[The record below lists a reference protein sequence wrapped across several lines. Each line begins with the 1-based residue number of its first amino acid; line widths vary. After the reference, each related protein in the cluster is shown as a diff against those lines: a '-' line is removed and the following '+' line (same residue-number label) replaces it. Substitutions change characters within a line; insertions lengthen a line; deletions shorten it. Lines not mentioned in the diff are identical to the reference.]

1 MMWIV
6 LAVFV
11 ALLFAPR
18 RILGPVKM
26 PLIIGVIVAGF
37 ILLPAWTFN
46 PEPSDEPVY
55 DPATITDYRAH
66 FRVTTDGDLTVI
78 ERLTVDFPVPLH
90 GIFRFFDIVD
100 PTSPRARR
108 IPHDLR
114 VTRDGNDEPTDLT
127 RRNDGR
133 FRVVRIG
140 SPDRTLDGQHVYE
153 IRYRIRGALE
163 PGTTGLRSQFY
174 WNLIPSG
181 WVMSI
186 SRSELTVDLPVAA
199 PESVRCAVGAGA
211 TNGCAVDGEGTRHL
225 RVTTGSLEPNT
236 PVTVKTGLDLPTPP
250 TGDALPWTARWDGV
264 LGRNLVTTGI
274 VSLLAV
280 LAGAWGWLWRRRSWE
295 NDPAF
300 PLVYAPPDGI
310 GPGQGAYILNESVGR
325 DQFVATLLQAAEKN
339 AIDLERDGESW
350 TLRRAEHGTDAE
362 LDSVTESVLKVL
374 QIGKD
379 GRLEIAKGH
388 VKSGHT
394 LDTAQDAFATSVASW
409 AKKKK
414 LVTPIPR
421 VTRHGVYA
429 LFALLVAVVI
439 SVFNMFDMS
448 LVAAI
453 PGTYGAMT
461 LGLLGGKSTTRRT
474 EAGRRLWSEVGGFR
488 RVLGSDS
495 GTARFDFSGRKDLY
509 TAYIPWAVAFGCA
522 DGWAKKYRTETG
534 DEPPLP
540 AYGSM
545 AASGGDVP
553 SISPAALTASFGAAV
568 GAAIGA
574 YSASIATSSSSSS
587 SSSFSSSGGGFSGGG
602 GGGGGGGGSW

>member
-1 MMWIV
+1 MIWIA
-6 LAVFV
+6 LAAFV
-11 ALLFAPR
+11 ALLFVPR
-18 RILGPVKM
+18 RILGPVKA

-37 ILLPAWTFN
+37 ILLPVWTFD
-46 PEPSDEPVY
+46 PESSDEPVY

-66 FRVTTDGDLTVI
+66 FRVATDGDLTVT

-100 PTSPRARR
+100 PTAPHARR

-114 VTRDGNDEPTDLT
+114 VTRDGAEEPIDLS

-153 IRYRIRGALE
+153 IRYRIRGAIE
-163 PGTTGLRSQFY
+163 PGTTGQRSQFY

-186 SRSELTVDLPVAA
+186 SRSELAVDLPVAA

-211 TNGCAVDGEGTRHL
+211 TGGCVVDGEGTRHL
-225 RVTTGSLEPNT
+225 RVTTGSLLPNT
-236 PVTVKTGLDLPTPP
+236 PVTIKTGLDLPTPP
-250 TGDALPWTARWDGV
+250 AGDALPWTARWDGV
-264 LGRNLVTTGI
+264 LGRSPIVTGS
-274 VSLLAV
+274 VALLAV
-280 LAGAWGWLWRRRSWE
+280 LAGVWGWVWRRRSWE

-325 DQFVATLLQAAEKN
+325 DQFVATLLQAAEKD
-339 AIDLERDGESW
+339 AIDLERDDESW
-350 TLRRAEHGTDAE
+350 TLRRAEHGTDVE
-362 LDSVTESVLKVL
+362 LDSITESVLRVL
-374 QIGKD
+374 NIGKD
-379 GRLEIAKGH
+379 GKLKIAKGH

-409 AKKKK
+409 AKKEK
-414 LVTPIPR
+414 LVSSIPR
-421 VTRHGVYA
+421 VTRHGVYGLLA
-429 LFALLVAVVI
+429 LIVALVV
-439 SVFNMFDMS
+439 SVFNLFDMS

-453 PGTYGAMT
+453 PGAYGAMT
-461 LGLLGGKSTTRRT
+461 LGLLGGSSTTKRT
-474 EAGRRLWSEVGGFR
+474 AAGRRLWSEVGGFR
-488 RVLGSDS
+488 RVLATDS
-495 GTARFDFSGRKDLY
+495 GSARFDFSGRKELY

-522 DGWAKKYRTETG
+522 DEWAKKYRAETG
-534 DEPPLP
+534 EEPPLP
-540 AYGSM
+540 TYGSM
-545 AASGGDVP
+545 ANAGGGS

-574 YSASIATSSSSSS
+574 YSASISTSSSSSS
-587 SSSFSSSGGGFSGGG
+587 GSSFSSSGGGFSGGG